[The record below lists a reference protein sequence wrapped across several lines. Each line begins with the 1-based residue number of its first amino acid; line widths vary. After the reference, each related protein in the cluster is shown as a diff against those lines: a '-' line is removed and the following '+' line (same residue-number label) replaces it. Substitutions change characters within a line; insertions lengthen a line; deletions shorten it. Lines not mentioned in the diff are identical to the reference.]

1 MGVSP
6 SISDN
11 EIKIELMELIPISI
25 EAVSYTHLDVYKR
38 QAQILPVEQIC
49 PVRRNIHTADNIQ
62 QGSLAG
68 AGRSHNG
75 DKIPFF
81 NNQINIC

>member
-25 EAVSYTHLDVYKR
+25 EVKETANPMINRMVVGLHFRFRCCSIGVLTFLCSAFMTTHLIFRYR
-38 QAQILPVEQIC
+38 FFEE
-49 PVRRNIHTADNIQ
+49 VRTEDETIRTYT
-62 QGSLAG
+62 
-68 AGRSHNG
+68 
-75 DKIPFF
+75 
-81 NNQINIC
+81 